1 MHNSSPHL
9 NAPSDDTC
17 DLDRGSV
24 SFTTLLS
31 GSETPFHPCYSLG
44 VFRSISGS
52 SDMVEMD
59 TFLEFPMGVL
69 FGPRMPVSSIAVWGG
84 LERSLVGGSCI
95 GDWGV

>member
-1 MHNSSPHL
+1 
-9 NAPSDDTC
+9 
-17 DLDRGSV
+17 
-24 SFTTLLS
+24 
-31 GSETPFHPCYSLG
+31 
-44 VFRSISGS
+44 
-52 SDMVEMD
+52 MVEMD